1 METRQTLY
9 FDRPGPKN
17 TAPLLEAVK
26 HRVKELGIAHVVV
39 ATNTGQTA
47 LLTHEAVAG
56 LGATVIAVTEHAGF
70 NGGDGVWLKPETRK
84 EMEAK
89 GIRIV
94 VATHALSGVER
105 SISKKFGGIGHVE
118 IIAYTLRMMGEGMK
132 VVVEIAVMAADAG
145 VLPTDR
151 EAIVLG
157 GTGRGADVAV
167 VLKAAHMN
175 NFFDLEVREILAKP
189 ENRFLQKPFKAED
202 LRRMVR
208 EALA

>member
-26 HRVKELGIAHVVV
+26 QRATELKVSHVVV
-39 ATNTGQTA
+39 ASNSGQTA
-47 LLTHEAVAG
+47 LRVHEALAG
-56 LGATVIAVTEHAGF
+56 LDVVVIAVTEHSGF
-70 NGGDGVWLKPETRK
+70 DGGDGVWLKDETRK
-84 EMEAK
+84 AMEAK

-94 VATHALSGVER
+94 VASHALSGVER
-105 SISKKFGGIGHVE
+105 SISKKFGGVSHVE
-118 IIAYTLRMMGEGMK
+118 IIAHTLRMMGEGMK

-151 EAIVLG
+151 EAIAIG
-157 GTGRGADVAV
+157 GTGKGADVAV

-175 NFFDLEVREILAKP
+175 NFFDLEVREIIAKP
-189 ENRFLQKPFKAED
+189 RQLRASPPAKAASAE
-202 LRRMVR
+202 
-208 EALA
+208 